1 MRDWIPDRAVLL
13 AISLG
18 LIAILLAIIIGI
30 LFHVPGKGS
39 AAAIPNWAE
48 NVLVAIATGT
58 LLKVGDAINAL
69 VALASGKQVGQLSTQ
84 LANSAPVDPLPT
96 IGATEAAHKVADAAV
111 SKADQIDNTLD
122 LTGAEADR

>member
-18 LIAILLAIIIGI
+18 LIAILLAIIVGI

-84 LANSAPVDPLPT
+84 LAQSAPVD
-96 IGATEAAHKVADAAV
+96 ATTSRDAAEAAQETAHAAQRKADA
-111 SKADQIDNTLD
+111 IE
-122 LTGAEADR
+122 GASTTEEDKS